1 MLVFFLFCGKWL
13 FAMKLVFLH
22 FEFVFC
28 VYFPCFLSFVPYFG
42 SSFPCVGTFVPSS
55 GTFPARVF
63 APYDMY
69 VPCPSWCGWSFLFS
83 SFRLFWVYGIRLIP
97 LFLSWNAKI
106 LRFSI
111 KKSSKSLAV
120 ALKVATFASA
130 FGREPFAIVL
140 WEFYMRQE
148 R

>member
-13 FAMKLVFLH
+13 FC
-22 FEFVFC
+22 FEACFSPFWVC
-28 VYFPCFLSFVPYFG
+28 ILRLFPMFLSFVPLLGNF
-42 SSFPCVGTFVPSS
+42 FPCVGTFVPAF

-63 APYDMY
+63 AHMIRMCRALL
-69 VPCPSWCGWSFLFS
+69 VPLVLPFCFFS
-83 SFRLFWVYGIRLIP
+83 LVLGVRIRLIP

-106 LRFSI
+106 LRFPV
-111 KKSSKSLAV
+111 KKSCKSLAV
-120 ALKVATFASA
+120 AHKVATFASA

>member
-1 MLVFFLFCGKWL
+1 MLVFFLFWGKWL

-28 VYFPCFLSFVPYFG
+28 VYFPCFYHLSHCLWTLSRLLGRLSRPLGLSPLHYFPMWYGRAVPLL
-42 SSFPCVGTFVPSS
+42 VPLVLP
-55 GTFPARVF
+55 FCF
-63 APYDMY
+63 
-69 VPCPSWCGWSFLFS
+69 FS
-83 SFRLFWVYGIRLIP
+83 LVLGVEIRLIP

-106 LRFSI
+106 FLFVW

-120 ALKVATFASA
+120 AHKVATFASA